1 MVNGIEAKADRV
13 ELASTH
19 EIEGKMHL
27 GFSSLVPISY
37 NIRRSKSLKVFN
49 EVVNL
54 EEKLRNLPI
63 SPGVYLHKDEAGKI
77 IYVGKAKNLRN
88 RVRSYFQS
96 GRGHDR
102 KTRELVR
109 RIRDLE
115 FIVTDTEVEALVLES
130 NLIKQHKPRYNVLL
144 KDDKQYPHLKLTV
157 NEPFPRVM
165 ITRKIQRD
173 GALYFGPFLPAS
185 LARRTID
192 LINRTFQLR
201 TCDIEIDGKL
211 PRPCLEYH
219 IKRCLGPCVK
229 GLCTPTEYQEAV
241 RDVRLLL
248 EGKNKEL
255 ADTLE
260 ARMTQSSEEMRYEL
274 AAKYRDLRKTVLAI
288 AEQQKMATSPERDVD
303 IFGYYRE
310 GARLALQLFTMREGK
325 IVGRREFYWED
336 LPEDDF
342 DPSSFLSDVM
352 TQYYSTD
359 YVPREIHVPVDFED
373 RGLLEKALTERRG
386 RRVRI
391 LDPQRGEKRDLI
403 DLVEKNAK
411 LAFEQR
417 FRVLKPD
424 MERVLEELQEVL
436 ELPRFPARIES
447 FDISHIQGA
456 EAVGSMV
463 VCENGKMN
471 RAEYRKFKIKGVEG
485 ANDPAS
491 MHEVVFRRYRRQ
503 LDEGNPLPDL
513 VMIDGGKAQL
523 GAAATAMREL
533 ELEAIPVIGVVKP
546 PRRHNEVSH
555 LLVKGRE
562 HEPVF
567 LDSHSPVL
575 RLIQM
580 IRDETHR
587 TAVQYH
593 RKRRELRDFTSEL
606 TAIPGVGEK
615 RKNRLL
621 RNLGSIQRV
630 STASVAELSPFV
642 GRKTAE
648 EIVEHFT
655 RQRALA
661 DGGQDETDAGTRGRG
676 DAERGNISAET
687 IAGIIEPENI
697 ETRLDDVEGDA
708 SDLQPIRSVDQ
719 TGQVLKRRK
728 SSRKRGER
736 SSNPHGVRREKLAEE
751 EKQNPEARSQEPE

>member
-1 MVNGIEAKADRV
+1 M
-13 ELASTH
+13 T
-19 EIEGKMHL
+19 
-27 GFSSLVPISY
+27 
-37 NIRRSKSLKVFN
+37 
-49 EVVNL
+49 L
-54 EEKLRNLPI
+54 EEKLRNLPV

-77 IYVGKAKNLRN
+77 IYIGKAKNLRN

-130 NLIKQHKPRYNVLL
+130 NLIKKHKPRYNVAL
-144 KDDKQYPHLKLTV
+144 KDDKQYPHLKLTI
-157 NEPFPRVM
+157 NEAFPRVM
-165 ITRKIQRD
+165 ITRRIQRD

-219 IKRCLGPCVK
+219 IKRCLGPCVR
-229 GLCTPTEYQEAV
+229 GLCTPEEYTESV
-241 RDVRLLL
+241 RDVRLFL

-255 ADTLE
+255 ADE
-260 ARMTQSSEEMRYEL
+260 YAGRMERASEEMRYEL
-274 AAKYRDLRKTVLAI
+274 AAKYRDLRKTVLAVS
-288 AEQQKMATSPERDVD
+288 ETQKMATSADRDVD

-310 GARLALQLFTMREGK
+310 AQRLALQLFTMREGK
-325 IVGRREFYWED
+325 IVGRREFFWED
-336 LPEDDF
+336 LSADEF
-342 DPSSFLSDVM
+342 DPAEFLSEVL

-359 YVPREIHVPVDFED
+359 YVPLEIHVPVDFED
-373 RGLLEKALTERRG
+373 RELLEKVLTERRG

-391 LDPQRGEKRDLI
+391 FDPQRGEKRDMI
-403 DLVEKNAK
+403 ALVEKNAQI
-411 LAFEQR
+411 AFEQR

-424 MERVLEELQEVL
+424 MERVLEELQETL

-447 FDISHIQGA
+447 FDISNISGA
-456 EAVGSMV
+456 ENVAAMV

-471 RAEYRKFKIKGVEG
+471 RAEGRRFKIKTVEG
-485 ANDPAS
+485 SNDVAS
-491 MHEVVFRRYRRQ
+491 MREAVARRYRRQ
-503 LDEGNPLPDL
+503 LDENSPLPDL
-513 VMIDGGKAQL
+513 VMIDGGKGQL
-523 GAAATAMREL
+523 NAAADAMREL
-533 ELEAIPVIGVVKP
+533 DLEAIPMIGVVKP

-562 HEPVF
+562 HEPVY
-567 LDSHSPVL
+567 LDSHSAVL

-587 TAVQYH
+587 AAVTYH
-593 RKRRELRDFTSEL
+593 RKRREIRDFTSEL
-606 TAIPGVGEK
+606 TEIPGVGDK

-621 RNLGSIQRV
+621 RNFGSIARI
-630 STASVAELSPFV
+630 ARAAPAELTPFV
-642 GRKTAE
+642 GRQTAE
-648 EIVEHFT
+648 EIAAHFA

-661 DGGQDETDAGTRGRG
+661 GVSDEEGLEATAAAAAADPAATTLVDTAGTQDDGADETPL
-676 DAERGNISAET
+676 EV
-687 IAGIIEPENI
+687 
-697 ETRLDDVEGDA
+697 ETRLDDPEGDA
-708 SDLQPIRSVDQ
+708 EDLQPIRSVDHQ
-719 TGQVLKRRK
+719 GEVRRPRK
-728 SSRKRGER
+728 STRKRGER
-736 SSNPHGVRREKLAEE
+736 STNPHGVKRERVGKTDNE
-751 EKQNPEARSQEPE
+751 

>member
-1 MVNGIEAKADRV
+1 M
-13 ELASTH
+13 T
-19 EIEGKMHL
+19 
-27 GFSSLVPISY
+27 
-37 NIRRSKSLKVFN
+37 
-49 EVVNL
+49 L
-54 EEKLRNLPI
+54 EEKLKNLPTA
-63 SPGVYLHKDEAGKI
+63 PGVYLHKDEGGKI

-115 FIVTDTEVEALVLES
+115 FIVTDNEVEALVLES
-130 NLIKQHKPRYNVLL
+130 NLIKQHRPRYNVLL
-144 KDDKQYPHLKLTV
+144 KDDKQYPHLKLTI

-165 ITRKIQRD
+165 ITRRIQRD
-173 GALYFGPFLPAS
+173 GALYFGPYLPAS

-201 TCDIEIDGKL
+201 TCDIEIDGRL

-229 GLCTPTEYQEAV
+229 DLCKPDEYAEAV
-241 RDVRLLL
+241 RDVRMFL

-255 ADTLE
+255 ADE
-260 ARMTQSSEEMRYEL
+260 YGGRMEKASEEMRFEM
-274 AAKYRDLRKTVLAI
+274 AAKYRDLRKVVLAVT
-288 AEQQKMATSPERDVD
+288 EQQKMATSADLDVD
-303 IFGYYRE
+303 IFAYYRE

-325 IVGRREFYWED
+325 IVGRREFFWED
-336 LPEDDF
+336 LPDDDAF
-342 DPSSFLSDVM
+342 DPSAFLSDVL

-359 YVPREIHVPVDFED
+359 YVPREVHVPEDFED
-373 RGLLEKALTERRG
+373 REILEKALTQRKG

-391 LDPQRGEKRDLI
+391 HDPRRGEKRDMI
-403 DLVEKNAK
+403 ELVRKNAQI
-411 LAFEQR
+411 AFEQR

-424 MERVLEELQEVL
+424 MERVLDELQEFL

-447 FDISHIQGA
+447 FDVSNIS
-456 EAVGSMV
+456 GSENVAAMV

-471 RAEYRKFKIKGVEG
+471 RAEYRKFRIKTVEG

-491 MHEVVFRRYRRQ
+491 MGEAVLRRYRRQ
-503 LDEGNPLPDL
+503 LEEGNPLPDL
-513 VMIDGGKAQL
+513 VMIDGGKTQL
-523 GAAATAMREL
+523 GAAAAALSEL
-533 ELEAIPVIGVVKP
+533 GLEALPAIGVVKP

-562 HEPVF
+562 HAPIY

-587 TAVQYH
+587 AAVTYH

-615 RKNRLL
+615 RKSRLL

-630 STASVAELSPFV
+630 STATVADLSPFV

-648 EIVEHFT
+648 EIVEHFS

-661 DGGQDETDAGTRGRG
+661 GAGASAEGEATSAERLNEDAPVNAAHGTFDPTVMTDETIGDEHVETRLVDPEG
-676 DAERGNISAET
+676 DAE
-687 IAGIIEPENI
+687 
-697 ETRLDDVEGDA
+697 
-708 SDLQPIRSVDQ
+708 DLQPIRSVDHE
-719 TGQVLKRRK
+719 GNPRPRRR
-728 SSRKRGER
+728 STRKRGER
-736 SSNPHGVRREKLAEE
+736 STNPHGVRREKLSEPDADAEGE
-751 EKQNPEARSQEPE
+751 LKGGDE

>member
-1 MVNGIEAKADRV
+1 MTLEDK
-13 ELASTH
+13 
-19 EIEGKMHL
+19 
-27 GFSSLVPISY
+27 
-37 NIRRSKSLKVFN
+37 LK
-49 EVVNL
+49 
-54 EEKLRNLPI
+54 NLPT
-63 SPGVYLHKDEAGKI
+63 SPGVYLHKDDAGKI
-77 IYVGKAKNLRN
+77 IYIGKAKNLRN

-144 KDDKQYPHLKLTV
+144 KDDKQYPHLKLTI

-165 ITRKIQRD
+165 ITRRIQRD

-185 LARRTID
+185 MARRTID

-201 TCDIEIDGKL
+201 TCDIEIDGRL

-229 GLCTPTEYQEAV
+229 GLCTPTEYTEAV

-248 EGKNKEL
+248 EGKNHEL

-260 ARMTQSSEEMRYEL
+260 ARMMQASEEMRFEM
-274 AAKYRDLRKTVLAI
+274 AARYRDMRKTVLAL

-303 IFGYYRE
+303 IFGYYHE

-325 IVGRREFYWED
+325 IVGRREFFWED
-336 LPEDDF
+336 LGEEGF
-342 DPSSFLSDVM
+342 DPSAFLSDVL

-359 YVPREIHVPVDFED
+359 YVPREIYVPVDFED
-373 RGLLEKALTERRG
+373 RELLEKALSERRG
-386 RRVRI
+386 RRVHI
-391 LDPQRGEKRDLI
+391 QDPQRGEKRDLI
-403 DLVEKNAK
+403 ELVVKNAK

-424 MERVLEELQEVL
+424 MERVLEELQETL
-436 ELPRFPARIES
+436 ELPRFPALIES
-447 FDISHIQGA
+447 FDISNIQGA
-456 EAVGSMV
+456 ENVAGMV

-471 RAEYRKFKIKGVEG
+471 RAEYRRFRIKSVEG
-485 ANDPAS
+485 ANDFAS
-491 MHEVVFRRYRRQ
+491 MHEAVFRRYRRQ
-503 LDEGNPLPDL
+503 LDEGKPLPDL
-513 VMIDGGKAQL
+513 VMIDGGKGQL
-523 GAAATAMREL
+523 GAAAAAMREL
-533 ELEAIPVIGVVKP
+533 DLEAVPMIGVVKP
-546 PRRHNEVSH
+546 PRRHNDISH

-575 RLIQM
+575 RFIQM

-587 TAVQYH
+587 TAVSYH

-615 RKNRLL
+615 RKTRLL

-630 STASVAELSPFV
+630 AGASVAELSPFV

-648 EIVEHFT
+648 EIVEHFA

-661 DGGQDETDAGTRGRG
+661 EGGGEGNAGDNASPDAPDSLTATNDSTGL
-676 DAERGNISAET
+676 
-687 IAGIIEPENI
+687 EPEMI
-697 ETRLDDVEGDA
+697 ETRLDDPEGDA
-708 SDLQPIRSVDQ
+708 ADLQPIRSVDHM
-719 TGQVLKRRK
+719 GEVRPPRR
-728 SSRKRGER
+728 RTRQRGER
-736 SSNPHGVRREKLAEE
+736 STNPHSVKREKIGQAEAEGE
-751 EKQNPEARSQEPE
+751 ETKS

>member
-1 MVNGIEAKADRV
+1 MP
-13 ELASTH
+13 LT
-19 EIEGKMHL
+19 
-27 GFSSLVPISY
+27 
-37 NIRRSKSLKVFN
+37 
-49 EVVNL
+49 L
-54 EEKLRNLPI
+54 EEKLKNLPT
-63 SPGVYLHKDEAGKI
+63 SPGVYLHKDEGGKI

-96 GRGHDR
+96 GRGHDL
-102 KTRELVR
+102 KTRELVK

-130 NLIKQHKPRYNVLL
+130 NLIKQHKPRYNILL
-144 KDDKQYPHLKLTV
+144 KDDKQYPHLKLTIS
-157 NEPFPRVM
+157 EAFPRVM
-165 ITRKIQRD
+165 ITRRIQRD
-173 GALYFGPFLPAS
+173 GSLYFGPFLPAS

-201 TCDIEIDGKL
+201 TCDILIDGKL

-229 GLCTPTEYQEAV
+229 DLCKPDEYAEAV
-241 RDVRLLL
+241 RDVRMFL

-255 ADTLE
+255 ADE
-260 ARMTQSSEEMRYEL
+260 YGQRMERASEEMRFEM
-274 AAKYRDLRKTVLAI
+274 AAKYRDLRKTVLAVS
-288 AEQQKMATSPERDVD
+288 EQQKMAVTQDLDVD
-303 IFGYYRE
+303 IFGFYRE
-310 GARLALQLFTMREGK
+310 GSRLALQLFTMREGK
-325 IVGRREFYWED
+325 IVGRREFFWED
-336 LPEDDF
+336 LASDDSF
-342 DPSSFLSDVM
+342 DPSAFLNDVL

-359 YVPREIHVPVDFED
+359 YVPREVHVPVDFED
-373 RGLLEKALTERRG
+373 RELLEKALRERKG

-391 LDPQRGEKRDLI
+391 LDPQRGQKREMI
-403 DLVEKNAK
+403 ELVEKNARI
-411 LAFEQR
+411 AFEQR

-447 FDISHIQGA
+447 FDVSNISGA
-456 EAVGSMV
+456 ENVAAMV

-471 RAEYRKFKIKGVEG
+471 RQEYRKFKIKSVEG
-485 ANDPAS
+485 SNDPAS
-491 MHEVVFRRYRRQ
+491 MREAVFRRYKRQ

-523 GAAATAMREL
+523 GAAASAMREL
-533 ELEAIPVIGVVKP
+533 DLEAIPMMGVVKP
-546 PRRHNEVSH
+546 PRRHNDVSH
-555 LLVKGRE
+555 LLLKGRE
-562 HEPVF
+562 NEPIY

-587 TAVQYH
+587 TAVTYH

-615 RKNRLL
+615 RKNSLL
-621 RNLGSIQRV
+621 RNLGSISKV
-630 STASVAELSPFV
+630 AEASVEQLSPFV

-648 EIVEHFT
+648 DIVEHFR

-661 DGGQDETDAGTRGRG
+661 GITEASDSISEDDATTPDAPDVVTESDDAAPEEAVVVTTPSGEVAGVHHPSDPTVMTDETIG
-676 DAERGNISAET
+676 DEH
-687 IAGIIEPENI
+687 I
-697 ETRLDDVEGDA
+697 ETRLVDPEGDA
-708 SDLQPIRSVDQ
+708 DDLQPIRSVDHSGEPRQ
-719 TGQVLKRRK
+719 RRK
-728 SSRKRGER
+728 STRKPGER
-736 SSNPHGVRREKLAEE
+736 STNPHGVKREKVGSSDE
-751 EKQNPEARSQEPE
+751 

>member
-1 MVNGIEAKADRV
+1 MSATLD
-13 ELASTH
+13 
-19 EIEGKMHL
+19 
-27 GFSSLVPISY
+27 
-37 NIRRSKSLKVFN
+37 
-49 EVVNL
+49 
-54 EEKLRNLPI
+54 EKLQNLPT
-63 SPGVYLHKDEAGKI
+63 SPGVYLHKDESGKI

-109 RIRDLE
+109 RICDLE

-144 KDDKQYPHLKLTV
+144 KDDTQYPHLKLTI
-157 NEPFPRVM
+157 NEQFPRVM

-173 GALYFGPFLPAS
+173 GALYCGPFLPAS

-229 GLCTPTEYQEAV
+229 GLCAPAEYQEAV
-241 RDVRLLL
+241 KDVRLLL

-260 ARMTQSSEEMRYEL
+260 ARMMQASEEMRYEV
-274 AAKYRDLRKTVLAI
+274 AAKYRDLRKTVFAI
-288 AEQQKMATSPERDVD
+288 AEQQKMATQPDRDVD

-325 IVGRREFYWED
+325 IVGRREFFWED

-342 DPSSFLSDVM
+342 NPSAFLSDVL

-359 YVPREIHVPVDFED
+359 YVPLEIHVPVDFED
-373 RGLLEKALTERRG
+373 RELLEKALTERRG

-391 LDPQRGEKRDLI
+391 LDPQRGKKRELVE
-403 DLVEKNAK
+403 LVEKNAK

-424 MERVLEELQEVL
+424 MERVLEELQETL

-447 FDISHIQGA
+447 FDVSHIQGSENVA
-456 EAVGSMV
+456 GMV

-471 RAEYRKFKIKGVEG
+471 RNEYRKFKIRSFEG
-485 ANDPAS
+485 ANDFAS
-491 MHEVVFRRYRRQ
+491 MHEAVLRRYRRVR
-503 LDEGNPLPDL
+503 DEEKALPDL
-513 VMIDGGKAQL
+513 IMIDGGKAQL
-523 GAAATAMREL
+523 NAAAEAMREL
-533 ELEAIPVIGVVKP
+533 DLEAVPMIGVVKP
-546 PRRHNEVSH
+546 PLFHNQVAY

-562 HEPVF
+562 DEPIY
-567 LDSHSPVL
+567 LDSHSPML

-587 TAVQYH
+587 YAVTYH

-606 TAIPGVGEK
+606 SAIPGVGEK
-615 RKNRLL
+615 RKTRLL
-621 RNLGSIQRV
+621 RHFGSIHKISEATV
-630 STASVAELSPFV
+630 EELAPFV
-642 GRKTAE
+642 GRKTAG
-648 EIVEHFT
+648 EIVEHFA

-661 DGGQDETDAGTRGRG
+661 
-676 DAERGNISAET
+676 
-687 IAGIIEPENI
+687 
-697 ETRLDDVEGDA
+697 EGVNA
-708 SDLQPIRSVDQ
+708 
-719 TGQVLKRRK
+719 
-728 SSRKRGER
+728 
-736 SSNPHGVRREKLAEE
+736 A
-751 EKQNPEARSQEPE
+751 

>member
-1 MVNGIEAKADRV
+1 M
-13 ELASTH
+13 T
-19 EIEGKMHL
+19 
-27 GFSSLVPISY
+27 
-37 NIRRSKSLKVFN
+37 
-49 EVVNL
+49 L
-54 EEKLRNLPI
+54 EEKLRNLPL

-115 FIVTDTEVEALVLES
+115 FIVVDNEVEALVLES

-144 KDDKQYPHLKLTV
+144 KDDKQYPHLKLTI

-201 TCDIEIDGKL
+201 TCDIEIDGRL

-229 GLCTPTEYQEAV
+229 GLCTPEEYGEAV

-260 ARMTQSSEEMRYEL
+260 ARMMQASEEMRFEI

-303 IFGYYRE
+303 IFGYYQE
-310 GARLALQLFTMREGK
+310 GQRLALQLFTMREGK
-325 IVGRREFYWED
+325 IVGRREFFWED
-336 LPEDDF
+336 LAEDNF
-342 DPSSFLSDVM
+342 NPSVFLSEVLA
-352 TQYYSTD
+352 QYYSTD

-373 RGLLEKALTERRG
+373 RGLLEKALTGRRG
-386 RRVRI
+386 RRVHI
-391 LDPQRGEKRDLI
+391 HDPQRGEKRDLI

-456 EAVGSMV
+456 ENVGGMV

-471 RAEYRKFKIKGVEG
+471 RAEYRKFKIRNVEG
-485 ANDPAS
+485 ANDFAS
-491 MHEVVFRRYRRQ
+491 MNEVVFRRYRRL
-503 LDEGNPLPDL
+503 LDEGKPLPDL
-513 VMIDGGKAQL
+513 VMIDGGKGQL
-523 GAAATAMREL
+523 SAAAAAMREL
-533 ELEAIPVIGVVKP
+533 DLEALPMIGVVKP

-615 RKNRLL
+615 RKTRLL

-630 STASVAELSPFV
+630 ASASVAELAPFV
-642 GRKTAE
+642 GRKTAG
-648 EIVEHFT
+648 EIVDHFQ

-661 DGGQDETDAGTRGRG
+661 EGGTPETTLTKEGEAAAAANDDEASAAAGGEAF
-676 DAERGNISAET
+676 DV
-687 IAGIIEPENI
+687 ENI
-697 ETRLDDVEGDA
+697 ETRLDDPEGEA
-708 SDLQPIRSVDQ
+708 EDLQPIRSVDHL
-719 TGQVLKRRK
+719 GELRKPSRRT
-728 SSRKRGER
+728 RKRGER
-736 SSNPHGVRREKLAEE
+736 STNPHAVKREKIKDDA
-751 EKQNPEARSQEPE
+751 

>member
-1 MVNGIEAKADRV
+1 VNPHRKRKLKGKA
-13 ELASTH
+13 LT
-19 EIEGKMHL
+19 
-27 GFSSLVPISY
+27 
-37 NIRRSKSLKVFN
+37 
-49 EVVNL
+49 L
-54 EEKLRNLPI
+54 EEKLKNLPT

-96 GRGHDR
+96 GRGHDA

-115 FIVTDTEVEALVLES
+115 FIVTDTEVEALVLEA
-130 NLIKQHKPRYNVLL
+130 NLIKQHKPRYNVML

-157 NEPFPRVM
+157 GEPFPRVM
-165 ITRKIQRD
+165 ITRRIQRD
-173 GALYFGPFLPAS
+173 GALYFGPYLPAS

-219 IKRCLGPCVK
+219 IKRCLGPCVR
-229 GLCTPTEYQEAV
+229 GLCTPDEYAESV
-241 RDVRLLL
+241 RDVRMFL
-248 EGKNKEL
+248 EGKNREL
-255 ADTLE
+255 ADE
-260 ARMTQSSEEMRYEL
+260 YERRMAKASDEMRFEM
-274 AAKYRDLRKTVLAI
+274 AAKYRDLRKTVLAVS
-288 AEQQKMATSPERDVD
+288 EQQKMATSADLDVD
-303 IFGYYRE
+303 IFGFHRE
-310 GARLALQLFTMREGK
+310 GPRLALQLFTMREGK
-325 IVGRREFYWED
+325 VVGRREFFWED
-336 LPEDDF
+336 LAADDSF
-342 DPSSFLSDVM
+342 DAGSFLSDVL

-373 RGLLEKALTERRG
+373 RELLEKALTERKG

-391 LDPQRGEKRDLI
+391 LDPRRGQKREMI
-403 DLVEKNAK
+403 ALVEKNAQI
-411 LAFEQR
+411 AFEQR

-447 FDISHIQGA
+447 FDVSNISGA
-456 EAVGSMV
+456 ENVAAMV
-463 VCENGKMN
+463 ACENGRMN
-471 RAEYRKFKIKGVEG
+471 RQEYRKFKIKSVEG

-491 MHEVVFRRYRRQ
+491 MKEAVFRRYRRQ

-513 VMIDGGKAQL
+513 VMIDGGKTQL
-523 GAAATAMREL
+523 AAAAAAMREL
-533 ELEAIPVIGVVKP
+533 DLEAIPMIGVVKP

-555 LLVKGRE
+555 ILMKGRE
-562 HEPVF
+562 HEPIY
-567 LDSHSPVL
+567 LDPHSPVL

-587 TAVQYH
+587 SAVTYH

-621 RNLGSIQRV
+621 RNLGSIQKI
-630 STASVAELSPFV
+630 AEADVEALAPFV
-642 GRKTAE
+642 GRKTAGD
-648 EIVEHFT
+648 IVEHFR

-661 DGGQDETDAGTRGRG
+661 GVESPDASNTTDASTDG
-676 DAERGNISAET
+676 AENNSTAAKVDGSDSHAHHPDDPTVMTDET
-687 IAGIIEPENI
+687 IADEHI
-697 ETRLDDVEGDA
+697 ETRLVDPEGDA
-708 SDLQPIRSVDQ
+708 EDLQPVRSVDHE
-719 TGQVLKRRK
+719 GEVLKRRK
-728 SSRKRGER
+728 GTRKRGER
-736 SSNPHGVRREKLAEE
+736 TSNPHAAKREKLGDAEG
-751 EKQNPEARSQEPE
+751 